1 MQPLRPAKLHP
12 FLENIPR
19 IEIPKAPLA
28 PSDDS
33 QLVPF
38 AMRGYFSAVQALCDQ
53 HGPRRPLTPQET
65 ALVSRCMRYL
75 RDDEIPPAAWLR
87 KRFGDFQHTSLRFR
101 FLYPPIGFVFA
112 ETRYMEALDHDMGWK
127 DALNYTSY
135 VFSPKARNLLRIN
148 NNGGRGDG
156 TAGNNFVTLDE
167 ALNETEKMQ
176 SELNKRAS
184 EGEYIW
190 GANSI
195 PK

>member
-1 MQPLRPAKLHP
+1 MPPLRPAKLAP
-12 FLENIPR
+12 LLENIPR
-19 IEIPKAPLA
+19 VEIPRAPLA
-28 PSDDS
+28 PSEDDL
-33 QLVPF
+33 LVPF
-38 AMRGYFSAVQALCDQ
+38 ALRGYLSACLALCGQ
-53 HGPRRPLTPQET
+53 HGLRRPLTPQET

-87 KRFGDFQHTSLRFR
+87 KRFGDFQCTALRFR

-112 ETRYMEALDHDMGWK
+112 ESRYMEALEHDMGWK

-135 VFSPKARNLLRIN
+135 VFSPKARNLLKTDIN
-148 NNGGRGDG
+148 GVRGDR
-156 TAGNNFVTLDE
+156 AAVNNYTE

-190 GANSI
+190 GSVQ
-195 PK
+195 